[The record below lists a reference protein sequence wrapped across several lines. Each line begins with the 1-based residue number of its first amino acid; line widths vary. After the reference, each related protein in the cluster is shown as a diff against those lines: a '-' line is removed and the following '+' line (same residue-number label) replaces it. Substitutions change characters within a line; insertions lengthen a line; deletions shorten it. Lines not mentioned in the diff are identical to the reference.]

1 MSIESLEQLLNSAG
15 DNQYFDEDFIVPDM
29 GTKPVENAEP
39 EPKPN
44 TDLGDD
50 PGDSIDSK
58 IDPIIEPDL
67 NVEPDPNAD
76 PDSGKDPEPNVIDK
90 TTPEGIKEYYD
101 FLTENNLLAPNE
113 DFTFDGTSKS
123 LSEALEQ
130 TNINQQKAVA
140 YSLWEQLPEDFK
152 PLLQYGLSG
161 GTNVKDFLD
170 TYSRESIDVTTADL
184 DDPQTQDELVREYY
198 RQTTKHSDEKI
209 EKLVSL
215 LKAKGEVDYTSEV
228 YDIAVELKD
237 IQKQNREE
245 LTRQAI
251 LQKQHN
257 EAKLREERDELFN
270 TIDNLD
276 LAPQRK
282 GMIKSFVYSNDN
294 SSSSRMDAT
303 IQSII
308 NNKEHFAQL
317 ADLLLDYDANKGFQ
331 IENRFTKK
339 SKTNALNDL
348 EKRLSEKFSDSKSKV
363 SGSHS
368 TSGTD
373 NFDWSAIFSQQS
385 E

>member
-1 MSIESLEQLLNSAG
+1 MSTESLEQLISTAG
-15 DNQYFDEDFIVPDM
+15 DNQYFDEDFVVPDM
-29 GTKPVENAEP
+29 GTPATEEDKPIVDTGT
-39 EPKPN
+39 PN
-44 TDLGDD
+44 TTTPDLDDD
-50 PGDSIDSK
+50 PGDSMPLDNSTST
-58 IDPIIEPDL
+58 DPVL
-67 NVEPDPNAD
+67 
-76 PDSGKDPEPNVIDK
+76 DPEPDSKPDETSIDK
-90 TTPEGIKEYYD
+90 TTPEGIQEYYN

-113 DFTFDGTSKS
+113 DFTFDGSSKS

-130 TNINQQKAVA
+130 TNTNQQKAVA
-140 YSLWEQLPEDFK
+140 MSLWEQLPEDFR

-170 TYSRESIDVTTADL
+170 TYSQDTIDVTTADL

-245 LTRQAI
+245 LTRQAV
-251 LQKQHN
+251 LQKQYN
-257 EAKLREERDELFN
+257 ETKLKEERDELFN

-282 GMIKSFVYSNDN
+282 GMIKSFVYANDR
-294 SSSSRMDAT
+294 SSASRMDST

-317 ADLLLDYDANKGFQ
+317 ADLLLDYDSNKGFQ

-368 TSGTD
+368 TSGSD
-373 NFDWSAIFSQQS
+373 NFDWGAIFSQQS